1 MKKLSEFA
9 TLRSGL
15 VCKSKDYT
23 DRGVLLLRATNIA
36 TDHTISV
43 KEKIFLS
50 PEIVK
55 EKHLLQKGDILLT
68 KVGSRIGDCA
78 IFREDF
84 PAVANGNLIVISP
97 NSIDPEKLLK
107 RIIQR
112 KDEIN
117 ELASGFAMQSINLSG
132 LSELMV

>member
-1 MKKLSEFA
+1 MNKLSELA

-15 VCKSKDYT
+15 VCKATDYT
-23 DRGVLLLRATNIA
+23 DRGVLLLRATNIT

-43 KEKIFLS
+43 QEKLFLRS
-50 PEIVK
+50 EIVK
-55 EKHLLQKGDILLT
+55 EKHLLKKGDILLT

-78 IFREDF
+78 IFKDDF

-97 NSIDPEKLLK
+97 NSIDSEKLLK
-107 RIIQR
+107 KIIQR
-112 KDEIN
+112 KDEIKG
-117 ELASGFAMQSINLSG
+117 LASGVALQSINLSG